1 MNKKNNLI
9 VIIVIIVLVV
19 LLAVI
24 LKLKTQKQQ
33 PVPLTETEMGLNQ
46 AIVSDSTKTINDNI
60 NSINVD
66 DTIGTDELNAVDQ
79 ELEKL

>member
-9 VIIVIIVLVV
+9 VAIVIVVLVV
-19 LLAVI
+19 LLVVI
-24 LKLKTQKQQ
+24 LKLKTQKE

-46 AIVSDSTKTINDNI
+46 AIVSDSTKTITDNI
-60 NSINVD
+60 NSISVD
-66 DTIGTDELNAVDQ
+66 DTVGTDELDAVDQ